1 MAKTE
6 SYGFELP
13 NPSGIQLT
21 EIDKIAQAIIAIDL
35 ELKAASTALTQHTHA
50 FGDIADLPTT
60 LAGYGIEDAMTAN
73 QVKEAISAA
82 VSGLLGSDA
91 PEALDTLSK
100 LAAAVGGNPKFSDDV
115 ATALGLRVS
124 VDAAQG
130 FTQAQKTQGR
140 SNIDALG
147 AVDKGKANGVAPLDA
162 NKKVPEANLPALT
175 TTATVGAATAAAAS
189 KQTPADSD
197 FFSGV
202 LAGGSTMFKTTWG
215 NIKATLKS
223 YFDGLYL
230 GVGMLV
236 GGRLKVAHIPHMQG
250 GDTDGYVRI
259 TNTVAGDSST
269 LGGINLATNGEF
281 WYSYNGVNLFK
292 VSVTGV
298 MGNVSIPAS
307 LVDSGVFSDARIPNL
322 NASKTNAGVFHSDR
336 IPGIDAAKLVSG
348 TVAQARLPA
357 MNYAPLPNTSTSSAT
372 TDFPIRTTVFVHSKT
387 AYNRGQSAAIYK
399 AQSSSGS
406 SITNNTSSF
415 STTSSGASNQLSG
428 TWLCRGCYSLTVQ
441 SNSSSP
447 NEFFAEFERAS

>member
-6 SYGFELP
+6 NYGFELP

-50 FGDIADLPTT
+50 FGNITDLPNT
-60 LAGYGIEDAMTAN
+60 LAGYGIQDAMTAN
-73 QVKEAISAA
+73 QVEEAISVA

-100 LAAAVGGNPKFSDDV
+100 LAAAVGGNSKFSTDV
-115 ATALGLRVS
+115 TTALDIRVS

-140 SNIDALG
+140 SNLDALG

-230 GVGMLV
+230 G
-236 GGRLKVAHIPHMQG
+236 
-250 GDTDGYVRI
+250 
-259 TNTVAGDSST
+259 
-269 LGGINLATNGEF
+269 LGGGT
-281 WYSYNGVNLFK
+281 
-292 VSVTGV
+292 VTGDLTAARNLLLT
-298 MGNVSIPAS
+298 GHLLITSQFRI
-307 LVDSGVFSDARIPNL
+307 LGDA
-322 NASKTNAGVFHSDR
+322 NA
-336 IPGIDAAKLVSG
+336 
-348 TVAQARLPA
+348 
-357 MNYAPLPNTSTSSAT
+357 NYL
-372 TDFPIRTTVFVHSKT
+372 
-387 AYNRGQSAAIYK
+387 Q
-399 AQSSSGS
+399 
-406 SITNNTSSF
+406 
-415 STTSSGASNQLSG
+415 SGASTAQGSFKPLRITTYQSATPLVEFNLNWTEFSKDIRFGGKITDLAGGGLLHNNGFLEGSYWEGFGDRNARACIWKRIEERGAAYRDSAISSAMPKPYTGTNVNETNLPVGHPIFCTVPNSRPDKNNATSPRLGGSKIYDNASNSG
-428 TWLCRGCYSLTVQ
+428 TLLAGTWRSRGIYQ
-441 SNSSSP
+441 NSIRTMDGSSM
-447 NEFFAEFERAS
+447 EIYLMLAQRIS